1 MSDSQNLKLNRLIFY
16 KEDVD
21 LIDKVLQMFLKQ
33 CQAKCCILID
43 KEGHLITHHG
53 ETQAYEQDT
62 VCTLLAGT
70 FAATR
75 EWARLLGE
83 EEFSVL
89 FHKGKKDSIQ
99 VNLVGDRTLLAVIF
113 DDRTQ
118 LGLVKLISEK
128 ISKRLEK
135 IFADSEN
142 RKDKPADDSM
152 MEGIAKLGDAADELL
167 DGIFGSD

>member
-53 ETQAYEQDT
+53 ETQAYELDT

-99 VNLVGDRTLLAVIF
+99 VNLIGDRTLLAVIF

-128 ISKRLEK
+128 VSKRLEK

-142 RKDKPADDSM
+142 RKENPDNSM
-152 MEGIAKLGDAADELL
+152 MEGIEKLGEAADELL
-167 DGIFGSD
+167 DNIFGSE

>member
-53 ETQAYEQDT
+53 ETQAYELDT

-142 RKDKPADDSM
+142 RKESPDQEM
-152 MEGIAKLGDAADELL
+152 VEGISKLGDAADELL
-167 DGIFGSD
+167 DNIFGPD

>member
-53 ETQAYEQDT
+53 ETETYELDT
-62 VCTLLAGT
+62 ICTLLAGT

-142 RKDKPADDSM
+142 RKDSPDDAM
-152 MEGIAKLGDAADELL
+152 VEGIAKLGEAADDLL
-167 DGIFGSD
+167 DNIFGSD